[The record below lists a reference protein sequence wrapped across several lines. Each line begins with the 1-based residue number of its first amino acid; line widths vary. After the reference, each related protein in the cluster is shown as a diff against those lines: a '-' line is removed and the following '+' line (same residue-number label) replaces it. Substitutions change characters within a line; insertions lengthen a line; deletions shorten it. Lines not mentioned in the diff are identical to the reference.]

1 MSHRWGRHR
10 IRLEGESV
18 GPVVTVKMRD
28 WFKAAI
34 VSQVAGAVLLV
45 LGSVAFHLR
54 DLWVA
59 GIATMI
65 LVILEFLFGLRIPG
79 AFDVTKRSLGAAF
92 KDIPGGKR
100 G

>member
-1 MSHRWGRHR
+1 MSHRWNRRR
-10 IRLEGESV
+10 IQIEGDQ
-18 GPVVTVKMRD
+18 GATVVSVKMRD

-34 VSQVAGAVLLV
+34 VSQVAGACLLV

-59 GIATMI
+59 GIATMV
-65 LVILEFLFGLRIPG
+65 LVILEFVFGLRIPG
-79 AFDVTKRSLGAAF
+79 AFDVTRRSFGAAI
-92 KDIPGGKR
+92 KDIPGGKH